1 MKLIQSATV
10 TDWDSMGRV
19 ITQTPGRAFQR
30 LSQVFSFLLNPQK
43 LSRVFEKLG

>member
-19 ITQTPGRAFQR
+19 ITQTRGLAFQR